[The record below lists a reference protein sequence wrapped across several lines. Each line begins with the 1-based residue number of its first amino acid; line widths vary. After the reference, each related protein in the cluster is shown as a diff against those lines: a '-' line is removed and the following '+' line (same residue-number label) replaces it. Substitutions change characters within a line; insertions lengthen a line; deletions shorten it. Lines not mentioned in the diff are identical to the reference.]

1 MKNNQTNRR
10 GCKMTYTRVN
20 EYVFFLLPTIAIGVD
35 YNEGKHWFVEIAWG
49 NYVLGIG
56 ETRND

>member
-1 MKNNQTNRR
+1 
-10 GCKMTYTRVN
+10 MTYTRVN
-20 EYVFFLLPTIAIGVD
+20 EYVFFLVPTIAIGVD
-35 YNEGKHWFVEIAWG
+35 YEEGKHWFIEIAWG